1 MDTQART
8 GAAAVVGA
16 VVSDFEG
23 DLDPWVR
30 AGGFFERR
38 RLVTNT
44 PITVAATN
52 NLLLDLAVVRATGL
66 RFDADF
72 GLTGGSD
79 TLFTRQL
86 TGAGHLMVWCD
97 EAVVTDHVPASRMSR
112 DWVVRRSFRYGNSAV
127 RVALVLAPS
136 GPGRAWARLRGI
148 AQGLP
153 RLVLGAFRWL
163 VGTLGRSG
171 VHQARGLRTAA
182 RGAGMM
188 AAALGLAYA
197 EYRRKPTA

>member
-1 MDTQART
+1 
-8 GAAAVVGA
+8 

-23 DLDPWVR
+23 DLDPWIR

-38 RLVTNT
+38 RLVTGA

-66 RFDADF
+66 RFDAGF
-72 GLTGGSD
+72 GITGGSD

-97 EAVVTDHVPASRMSR
+97 EAVVTDRVPASRMSR
-112 DWVVRRSFRYGNSAV
+112 EWVVRRSFRYGNGAI

-136 GPGRAWARLRGI
+136 CLGRARVRLHGI
-148 AQGLP
+148 AHGLP
-153 RLVLGAFRWL
+153 RLAVGTCRWL
-163 VGTLGRSG
+163 LGTVGGSAA
-171 VHQARGLRTAA
+171 HQARGLRTAA

-188 AAALGLAYA
+188 LATVGLAYA
-197 EYRRKPTA
+197 EYRRKPAV